1 EDGTWLYL
9 TSDGY
14 VDQNNIERKKL
25 GSAKLCGL
33 IESAHHASSSEQ
45 KHLFESVLDQHQ
57 QQAEQRDDITLVGVK
72 I

>member
-14 VDQNNIERKKL
+14 VDQNNAERKRL

-33 IESAHHASSSEQ
+33 IESAHYSSSNEQ
-45 KHLFESVLDQHQ
+45 KLLFESVLDQHQ
-57 QQAEQRDDITLVGVK
+57 QYAEQRDDITLFGVK